1 MFRHIIPLLLSCCI
15 SFNAFAQEVILNKNH
30 PDKHVVVKGD
40 TLWDISAKFLKDP
53 WLWPKVWNLNRTEIK
68 NPHLIYPG
76 DVIVLDMSSGSPR
89 FKLLRENIAN
99 MDPKVV
105 IEPLEKNAIPTIALN
120 VIAPFLSHPLVIE
133 QDQLKN
139 SPRII
144 AGQDNRV
151 ILSPGTRIYVRDIPV
166 ETNLNWNI
174 YRQSEALTD
183 PETKQIL
190 GYEATYL
197 GDAKV
202 TKWGD
207 PVTATI
213 TKAKEEI
220 FVHDRLMPYSEH
232 IITNFV
238 PRAPETQINGRIM
251 TIYGGVGE
259 AGVGSIVT
267 INRGSA
273 QGIESGHV
281 LAVKN
286 FGRSVKDTELAK
298 RKEYS
303 FKNEIKGIKTD
314 MVKLP
319 DERAGLLMIFRVF
332 NNVSYGLIM
341 QTEQPVNELDAVT
354 TP

>member
-1 MFRHIIPLLLSCCI
+1 MFRYIIPLLLSCCI
-15 SFNAFAQEVILNKNH
+15 SLSVFAQEIQLNKNH
-30 PDKHVVVKGD
+30 PDRHVVVKGD

-53 WLWPKVWNLNRTEIK
+53 WLWPTVWNLNRAEIK

-89 FKLLRENIAN
+89 FKLLRENMAN
-99 MDPKVV
+99 LDPKVIV
-105 IEPLEKNAIPTIALN
+105 EPLEKNAIPTISLN
-120 VIAPFLSHPLVIE
+120 TIAPFLSQPLIIE

-151 ILSPGTRIYVRDIPV
+151 ILSPGTRIYVRGIP
-166 ETNLNWNI
+166 ESANLSWNI
-174 YRQSEALTD
+174 YRQSDALTD
-183 PETKQIL
+183 PDTKQIL

-197 GDAKV
+197 GDARI
-202 TKWGD
+202 TKYGD
-207 PVTATI
+207 PATATI
-213 TKAKEEI
+213 SKAKEEI
-220 FVHDRLMPYSEH
+220 FVHDRLLPYSEH

-238 PRAPETQINGRIM
+238 PRAPDSQINGRIM

-259 AGVGSIVT
+259 AGVGSILT

-273 QGIESGHV
+273 QGLAPGHV
-281 LAVKN
+281 LAIKN
-286 FGRSVKDTELAK
+286 FGRVVKDKELAS

-303 FKNEIKGIKTD
+303 LKNEIKGIETD

-319 DERAGLLMIFRVF
+319 DERAGLLMVFRVF
-332 NNVSYGLIM
+332 NNISYGLVM
-341 QTEQPVNELDAVT
+341 QTEQPVVELDAVT
-354 TP
+354 NP